1 MTTVLAI
8 VFVLGVLIFF
18 HELGHFLVAKAL
30 GIGVKTFSLG
40 FGPKI
45 FGFRVNRTD
54 LQISAFPL
62 GGYVKLFGEEQ
73 DDFDP
78 RFSDAEDFSKRPPLH
93 RILVVA
99 AGPIFNLLLAWIL
112 YFLVF
117 LNVGQQMLTNEIGG
131 VVDGS
136 PAQAVGLKKG
146 DKIIEINGK
155 PITYWDDIVDI
166 VSHEKRFPLRFKIK
180 RGDRTLLVKITP
192 RVEKTKNIFGEEIK
206 VNRVGI
212 IAANKWVHINLSAK
226 DATLL
231 SFKQTWVVTKLTF
244 EGIVKLVE
252 RVVPIENIGG
262 PIMIAQLVSS
272 QAKAGFFDLLAL
284 TALISINLGLLNL
297 LPIPVLDGG
306 HLLFYSLEIIT
317 RRPLSPEIK
326 KTAMKIGLGI
336 LIGLMMLA
344 VYNDINRLMGPNIK

>member
-1 MTTVLAI
+1 MTTVWAI
-8 VFVLGVLIFF
+8 IFVLGVLIFF

-45 FGFRVNRTD
+45 LGFRVNRTD
-54 LQISAFPL
+54 MQISAFPL

-73 DDFDP
+73 NDFDP

-117 LNVGQQMLTNEIGG
+117 LNVGQQVLTNEIGG

-136 PAQAVGLKKG
+136 PAQLVGLKKG
-146 DKIIEINGK
+146 DKIIEINGRSV
-155 PITYWDDIVDI
+155 TYWDDIVDI
-166 VSHEKRFPLRFKIK
+166 VSHEKKFPLRFKIK
-180 RGDRTLLVKITP
+180 RGDKTLLVTITP

-212 IAANKWVHINLSAK
+212 IASNKWLHINLSAK
-226 DATLL
+226 EAVVL
-231 SFKQTWVVTKLTF
+231 SFKQTWVVIKLTI
-244 EGIVKLVE
+244 EGIVKLIE

-317 RRPLSPEIK
+317 KKPLSPQLKEV
-326 KTAMKIGLGI
+326 AMKIGLGI

-344 VYNDINRLMGPNIK
+344 VYNDLNRLIGPNIK